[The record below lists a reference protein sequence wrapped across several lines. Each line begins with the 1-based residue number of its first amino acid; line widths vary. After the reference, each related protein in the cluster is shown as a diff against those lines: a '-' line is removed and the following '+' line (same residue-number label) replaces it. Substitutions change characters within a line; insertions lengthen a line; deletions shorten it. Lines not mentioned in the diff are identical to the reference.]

1 MELWEPWLNLI
12 GGFLLVVGIV
22 SVTFKMT
29 VNSRLKR
36 SMLRITGTLLSLPFA
51 GFSLLALL
59 TIGCERQ
66 HGPLIG
72 SPDRHHVARVQ
83 VSGGSAI
90 DHPYGEV
97 ILRRS
102 WQPTWTVAYFGVGYY
117 AQEGAMTP
125 KVRWLDDSHLLIK
138 FPSSDEDRFVVCLG
152 QIGKINVKC
161 EAEKVRRDGTEE

>member
-12 GGFLLVVGIV
+12 GGFLFVVGSV
-22 SVTFKMT
+22 SVTFRMK

-36 SMLRITGTLLSLPFA
+36 SMLRITGTLLSLPFFA
-51 GFSLLALL
+51 GVFLLALL

-102 WQPTWTVAYFGVGYY
+102 
-117 AQEGAMTP
+117 
-125 KVRWLDDSHLLIK
+125 
-138 FPSSDEDRFVVCLG
+138 
-152 QIGKINVKC
+152 
-161 EAEKVRRDGTEE
+161 